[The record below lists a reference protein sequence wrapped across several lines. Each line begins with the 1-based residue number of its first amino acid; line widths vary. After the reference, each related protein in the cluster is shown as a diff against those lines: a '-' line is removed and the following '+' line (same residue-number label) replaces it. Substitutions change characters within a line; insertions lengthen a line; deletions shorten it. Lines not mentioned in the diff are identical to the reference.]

1 MIFNTWKKVSYELS
15 IENSIESEL
24 PNVCIENNLS
34 NDIYTQLEMIS
45 LTLRD
50 LAILRL
56 MRPILKE
63 NLTSLVENFYLNL
76 QKEPSLQQII
86 QDNSTFERL
95 KKTLSHHLGELFDG
109 VIDEQFVAK
118 RQRIAS
124 VHARIG
130 LAPKWY
136 MCAFQDLL
144 NGFFIIV
151 ENTAYNTKER
161 FEILKAIL
169 KILNVEQQ
177 IVLELYASDY
187 EQALMK
193 KNEVNLAIV
202 ESVPSNSSAL
212 STVAAETN
220 DSISSIVTVLNDLKK
235 MSAHNHTLSDEVVRS
250 ATEEQQRLFATE
262 ENSTELQETMQ
273 LVKHDIDEL
282 HDLNNQINDIASL
295 IADIASET
303 NLLSLNASI
312 EAARAGEHGKGF
324 AVVASEVRALAEN
337 TAKAVKTVNRI
348 VSKSLIKTKEIAET
362 SLALETLVVT
372 SNADIHE
379 TGLSFTEISTRMQAL
394 RQSSDAL
401 MHNVEYLNTAV
412 STIQE
417 NANRIHMASVDL
429 VAQSK

>member
-1 MIFNTWKKVSYELS
+1 M
-15 IENSIESEL
+15 
-24 PNVCIENNLS
+24 
-34 NDIYTQLEMIS
+34 
-45 LTLRD
+45 
-50 LAILRL
+50 
-56 MRPILKE
+56 
-63 NLTSLVENFYLNL
+63 
-76 QKEPSLQQII
+76 
-86 QDNSTFERL
+86 
-95 KKTLSHHLGELFDG
+95 
-109 VIDEQFVAK
+109 
-118 RQRIAS
+118 
-124 VHARIG
+124 
-130 LAPKWY
+130 
-136 MCAFQDLL
+136 
-144 NGFFIIV
+144 
-151 ENTAYNTKER
+151 
-161 FEILKAIL
+161 
-169 KILNVEQQ
+169 
-177 IVLELYASDY
+177 
-187 EQALMK
+187 
-193 KNEVNLAIV
+193 NLAIV
-202 ESVPSNSSAL
+202 ESVRSNSSAL

-324 AVVASEVRALAEN
+324 AVVASEVRTLAEN

-348 VSKSLIKTKEIAET
+348 VSKSLIKTKKIAET

>member
-1 MIFNTWKKVSYELS
+1 M
-15 IENSIESEL
+15 
-24 PNVCIENNLS
+24 CIENNLS

-161 FEILKAIL
+161 FEILKAIS

-312 EAARAGEHGKGF
+312 EATRAGEHGKGF

-348 VSKSLIKTKEIAET
+348 VSKSLIKTKKIAAT

-379 TGLSFTEISTRMQAL
+379 TGLSLTEISTRMQAL

>member
-1 MIFNTWKKVSYELS
+1 MIFNTWKKVPYELS

-161 FEILKAIL
+161 FEILKAIS

-187 EQALMK
+187 EQTLMQ

-202 ESVPSNSSAL
+202 ESVRSNSSAL
-212 STVAAETN
+212 STIAAETN

-235 MSAHNHTLSDEVVRS
+235 MSTHNHTLSDEVVRS

-273 LVKHDIDEL
+273 LVKRDIDEL

-324 AVVASEVRALAEN
+324 AIVASEVRKLAEN

-348 VSKSLIKTKEIAET
+348 VSKSLIKTKKIAET

-417 NANRIHMASVDL
+417 NTNRIHMASVDL

>member
-202 ESVPSNSSAL
+202 ESVRSNSSAL

-250 ATEEQQRLFATE
+250 ATKEQQRLFATE

-324 AVVASEVRALAEN
+324 AVVASEVRTLAEN

-348 VSKSLIKTKEIAET
+348 VSKSLIKTKKIAET

-429 VAQSK
+429 VAKSK

>member
-118 RQRIAS
+118 RQCIAS

-161 FEILKAIL
+161 FEILKAIS

-202 ESVPSNSSAL
+202 ESVRSNSSAL

-250 ATEEQQRLFATE
+250 AMEEQQRLFATE

-324 AVVASEVRALAEN
+324 AVVASEVRTLAEN

-429 VAQSK
+429 VAKSK

>member
-1 MIFNTWKKVSYELS
+1 M
-15 IENSIESEL
+15 
-24 PNVCIENNLS
+24 CIENNLS

-118 RQRIAS
+118 RQCIAS

-161 FEILKAIL
+161 FEILKAIS

-202 ESVPSNSSAL
+202 ESVRSNSSAL

-250 ATEEQQRLFATE
+250 AMEEQQRLFATE

-324 AVVASEVRALAEN
+324 AVVASEVRTLAEN

-394 RQSSDAL
+394 RQSSDTL

-429 VAQSK
+429 VAKSK

>member
-1 MIFNTWKKVSYELS
+1 MIFNTWKKVPYELS

-161 FEILKAIL
+161 FEIL
-169 KILNVEQQ
+169 NVEQQ

-187 EQALMK
+187 EQTLMQ

-202 ESVPSNSSAL
+202 ESVRSNSSAL

-235 MSAHNHTLSDEVVRS
+235 MSTHNHTLSDEVVRS

-273 LVKHDIDEL
+273 LVKRDIDEL

-324 AVVASEVRALAEN
+324 AVVASEVRKLAEN

-348 VSKSLIKTKEIAET
+348 VSKSLIKTKKIAET

-394 RQSSDAL
+394 RQNSDAL

>member
-1 MIFNTWKKVSYELS
+1 MIFNTWKKVPYELS

-161 FEILKAIL
+161 FEILKAIS

-187 EQALMK
+187 EQTLMQ

-202 ESVPSNSSAL
+202 ESVRSNSSAL

-235 MSAHNHTLSDEVVRS
+235 MSTHNHTLSDEVVRS

-273 LVKHDIDEL
+273 LVKRDIDEL

-324 AVVASEVRALAEN
+324 AVVASEVRKLAEN

-348 VSKSLIKTKEIAET
+348 VSKSLIKTKKIAET

-394 RQSSDAL
+394 RQNSDAL

-417 NANRIHMASVDL
+417 NTNRIHMASVDL

>member
-161 FEILKAIL
+161 FEILKAIS

-202 ESVPSNSSAL
+202 ESVRSNSSAL

-250 ATEEQQRLFATE
+250 ATKEQQRLFATE

-324 AVVASEVRALAEN
+324 AVVASEVRTLAEN

-429 VAQSK
+429 VAKSK

>member
-1 MIFNTWKKVSYELS
+1 M
-15 IENSIESEL
+15 
-24 PNVCIENNLS
+24 CIENNLS

-118 RQRIAS
+118 RQCIAS

-161 FEILKAIL
+161 FEILKAIS

-202 ESVPSNSSAL
+202 ESVRSNSSAL

-250 ATEEQQRLFATE
+250 ATKEQQRLFATE

-324 AVVASEVRALAEN
+324 AVVASEVRTLAEN

-429 VAQSK
+429 VAKSK

>member
-161 FEILKAIL
+161 FEILKAIS

-202 ESVPSNSSAL
+202 ESVRSNSSAL

-250 ATEEQQRLFATE
+250 ATKEQQRLFATE

-324 AVVASEVRALAEN
+324 AVVASEVRTLAEN

-348 VSKSLIKTKEIAET
+348 VSKSLIKTKKIAET

-429 VAQSK
+429 VAKSK

>member
-1 MIFNTWKKVSYELS
+1 M
-15 IENSIESEL
+15 
-24 PNVCIENNLS
+24 CIENNLS

-86 QDNSTFERL
+86 QDNSTFECL

-187 EQALMK
+187 EQTLMK

-250 ATEEQQRLFATE
+250 ATKEQQRLFATE

-324 AVVASEVRALAEN
+324 AVVASEVRTLAEN

>member
-1 MIFNTWKKVSYELS
+1 M
-15 IENSIESEL
+15 
-24 PNVCIENNLS
+24 CIENNLS

-161 FEILKAIL
+161 FEILKAIS

-324 AVVASEVRALAEN
+324 AVVASEVRTLAEN

>member
-1 MIFNTWKKVSYELS
+1 M
-15 IENSIESEL
+15 
-24 PNVCIENNLS
+24 CIENNLS

-118 RQRIAS
+118 RQCIAS

-161 FEILKAIL
+161 FEILKAIS

-202 ESVPSNSSAL
+202 ESVRSNSSAL

-250 ATEEQQRLFATE
+250 ATKEQQRLFATE

-324 AVVASEVRALAEN
+324 AVVASEVRTLAEN

>member
-202 ESVPSNSSAL
+202 ESVRSNSSAL

-250 ATEEQQRLFATE
+250 ATKEQQRLFATE

-324 AVVASEVRALAEN
+324 AVVASEVRTLAEN

>member
-118 RQRIAS
+118 RQCIAS

-161 FEILKAIL
+161 FEILKAIS

-250 ATEEQQRLFATE
+250 AMEEQQRLFATE

-324 AVVASEVRALAEN
+324 AVVASEVRTLAEN

-429 VAQSK
+429 VAKSK

>member
-1 MIFNTWKKVSYELS
+1 M
-15 IENSIESEL
+15 
-24 PNVCIENNLS
+24 CIENKLS

-118 RQRIAS
+118 RQCIAS

-161 FEILKAIL
+161 FEILKAIS

-202 ESVPSNSSAL
+202 ESVRSNSSAL

-250 ATEEQQRLFATE
+250 ATKEQQRLFATE

-324 AVVASEVRALAEN
+324 AVVASEVRTLAEN

-429 VAQSK
+429 VAKSK

>member
-63 NLTSLVENFYLNL
+63 NLTSLVENLYLNL

-161 FEILKAIL
+161 FEILKAIS

-202 ESVPSNSSAL
+202 ESVRSNSSAL

-324 AVVASEVRALAEN
+324 AVVASEVRTLAEN

-429 VAQSK
+429 VAKSK

>member
-1 MIFNTWKKVSYELS
+1 MIFNTWKKVPYELS

-124 VHARIG
+124 IHARIG

-161 FEILKAIL
+161 FEIL
-169 KILNVEQQ
+169 NVEQQ
-177 IVLELYASDY
+177 IVLELYVSDY
-187 EQALMK
+187 EQTLMQ

-202 ESVPSNSSAL
+202 ESVRSNSSAL

-235 MSAHNHTLSDEVVRS
+235 MSTHNHTLSDEVVRS

-273 LVKHDIDEL
+273 LVKRDIDEL

-324 AVVASEVRALAEN
+324 AVVASEVRTLAEN

-394 RQSSDAL
+394 RQNSDAL

-417 NANRIHMASVDL
+417 NTNRIHMASVDL

>member
-161 FEILKAIL
+161 FEILKAIS

-250 ATEEQQRLFATE
+250 ATKEQQRLFATE

-312 EAARAGEHGKGF
+312 EATRAGEHGKGF

-348 VSKSLIKTKEIAET
+348 VSKSLIKTKKIAAT

-379 TGLSFTEISTRMQAL
+379 TGLSLTEISTRMQAL

>member
-161 FEILKAIL
+161 FEILKAIS

-202 ESVPSNSSAL
+202 ESVRSNSSAL

-250 ATEEQQRLFATE
+250 ATKEQQRLFATE

-324 AVVASEVRALAEN
+324 AVVASEVRTLAEN

-348 VSKSLIKTKEIAET
+348 VSKSLTKTKEIAET

>member
-1 MIFNTWKKVSYELS
+1 M
-15 IENSIESEL
+15 
-24 PNVCIENNLS
+24 CIENNLS

-161 FEILKAIL
+161 FEILKAIS

-202 ESVPSNSSAL
+202 ESVRSNSSAL

-250 ATEEQQRLFATE
+250 AMEEQQRLFATE

-324 AVVASEVRALAEN
+324 AVVASEVRTLAEN

-429 VAQSK
+429 VAKSK

>member
-1 MIFNTWKKVSYELS
+1 MIFNTWKKVPYELS

-161 FEILKAIL
+161 FEIL
-169 KILNVEQQ
+169 NVEQQ
-177 IVLELYASDY
+177 IVLELYVSDY
-187 EQALMK
+187 EQTLMQ

-202 ESVPSNSSAL
+202 ESVRSNSSAL

-235 MSAHNHTLSDEVVRS
+235 MSTHNHTLSDEVVRS

-273 LVKHDIDEL
+273 LVKRDIDEL

-324 AVVASEVRALAEN
+324 AVVASEVRKLAEN

-348 VSKSLIKTKEIAET
+348 VSKSLIKTKKIAET

-394 RQSSDAL
+394 RQNSDAL

-417 NANRIHMASVDL
+417 NTNRIHMASVDL

>member
-1 MIFNTWKKVSYELS
+1 MIFNTWKKVPYELS

-161 FEILKAIL
+161 FEIL
-169 KILNVEQQ
+169 NVEQQ

-187 EQALMK
+187 EQTLMQ

-202 ESVPSNSSAL
+202 ESVRSNSSAL

-324 AVVASEVRALAEN
+324 AVVASEVRTLAEN

-348 VSKSLIKTKEIAET
+348 VSKSLTKTKEIAET

>member
-161 FEILKAIL
+161 FEILKAIS

-312 EAARAGEHGKGF
+312 EATRAGEHGKGF
-324 AVVASEVRALAEN
+324 AVVASEVRTLAEN

>member
-1 MIFNTWKKVSYELS
+1 M
-15 IENSIESEL
+15 
-24 PNVCIENNLS
+24 CIENNLS

-161 FEILKAIL
+161 FEILKAIS

-202 ESVPSNSSAL
+202 ESVRSNSSAL

-250 ATEEQQRLFATE
+250 ATKEQQRLFATE

-324 AVVASEVRALAEN
+324 AVVASEVRTLAEN
-337 TAKAVKTVNRI
+337 TAKAVKIVNRI
-348 VSKSLIKTKEIAET
+348 VSKSLIKTKKIAET

-429 VAQSK
+429 VAKSK

>member
-1 MIFNTWKKVSYELS
+1 MVFNTRKKASSDLS
-15 IENSIESEL
+15 IESGIEAEL
-24 PNVCIENNLS
+24 PNVCIATNLG
-34 NDIYTQLEMIS
+34 NDIYTQLKMID
-45 LTLRD
+45 LTPRD

-56 MRPILKE
+56 MRSSLRD
-63 NLTSLVENFYLNL
+63 NLTSLVENFYVNL

-86 QDNSTFERL
+86 QENSTFERL
-95 KKTLSHHLGELFDG
+95 KKTLSHHIGELFDG
-109 VIDEQFVAK
+109 VIDEQFVEK

-151 ENTAYNTKER
+151 EKTAYNTTER
-161 FEILKAIL
+161 FEILKAIS
-169 KILNVEQQ
+169 KILNMEQQ

-187 EQALMK
+187 EQALMQ
-193 KNEVNLAIV
+193 KNEANLAIV
-202 ESVPSNSSAL
+202 ESVRSNSSAL

-220 DSISSIVTVLNDLKK
+220 DSISSIVTVLDDLKK
-235 MSAHNHTLSDEVVRS
+235 MSTHNHTLSDEVVRS
-250 ATEEQQRLFATE
+250 ATEEQKRLFATE

-273 LVKHDIDEL
+273 LVKHDIEEL

-324 AVVASEVRALAEN
+324 AVVASEVRKLSEN
-337 TAKAVKTVNRI
+337 TTKAVETVNSI
-348 VSKSLIKTKEIAET
+348 VSKSLAKTKNIAET
-362 SLALETLVVT
+362 SLILETLVTT
-372 SNADIHE
+372 SSKDIHE
-379 TGLSFTEISTRMQAL
+379 TGLSFSEISTRMQVL
-394 RQSSDAL
+394 SQSSDTL

-412 STIQE
+412 TTIQE
-417 NANRIHMASVDL
+417 NANRIHATSIDL
-429 VAQSK
+429 VTQSK

>member
-1 MIFNTWKKVSYELS
+1 M
-15 IENSIESEL
+15 
-24 PNVCIENNLS
+24 CIENNLS

-187 EQALMK
+187 EQTLMK

-250 ATEEQQRLFATE
+250 ATKEQQRLFATE

-324 AVVASEVRALAEN
+324 AVVASEVRTLAEN

-348 VSKSLIKTKEIAET
+348 VSKSLTKTKEIAET

>member
-193 KNEVNLAIV
+193 KM
-202 ESVPSNSSAL
+202 
-212 STVAAETN
+212 
-220 DSISSIVTVLNDLKK
+220 K
-235 MSAHNHTLSDEVVRS
+235 
-250 ATEEQQRLFATE
+250 
-262 ENSTELQETMQ
+262 
-273 LVKHDIDEL
+273 
-282 HDLNNQINDIASL
+282 
-295 IADIASET
+295 
-303 NLLSLNASI
+303 
-312 EAARAGEHGKGF
+312 
-324 AVVASEVRALAEN
+324 
-337 TAKAVKTVNRI
+337 
-348 VSKSLIKTKEIAET
+348 
-362 SLALETLVVT
+362 
-372 SNADIHE
+372 
-379 TGLSFTEISTRMQAL
+379 
-394 RQSSDAL
+394 
-401 MHNVEYLNTAV
+401 
-412 STIQE
+412 
-417 NANRIHMASVDL
+417 
-429 VAQSK
+429 

>member
-1 MIFNTWKKVSYELS
+1 MGGFIMIFNTWKKVPYELS

-124 VHARIG
+124 IHARIG

-161 FEILKAIL
+161 FEIL
-169 KILNVEQQ
+169 NVEQQ
-177 IVLELYASDY
+177 IVLELYVSDY
-187 EQALMK
+187 EQTLMQ

-202 ESVPSNSSAL
+202 ESVRSNSSAL

-235 MSAHNHTLSDEVVRS
+235 MSTHNHTLSDEVVRS

-273 LVKHDIDEL
+273 LVKRDIDEL

-324 AVVASEVRALAEN
+324 AVVASEVRTLAEN

-394 RQSSDAL
+394 RQNSDAL

-417 NANRIHMASVDL
+417 NTNRIHMASVDL

>member
-118 RQRIAS
+118 RQCIAS

-161 FEILKAIL
+161 FEILKAIS

-202 ESVPSNSSAL
+202 ESVRSNSSAL

-250 ATEEQQRLFATE
+250 ATKEQQRLFATE

-324 AVVASEVRALAEN
+324 AVVASEVRTLAEN

-348 VSKSLIKTKEIAET
+348 VSKSLIKMKKIAET

-429 VAQSK
+429 VAKSK

>member
-118 RQRIAS
+118 RQCIAS

-161 FEILKAIL
+161 FEILKAIS

-202 ESVPSNSSAL
+202 ESVRSNSSAL

-250 ATEEQQRLFATE
+250 ATKEQQRLFATE

-324 AVVASEVRALAEN
+324 AVVASEVRTLAEN

>member
-161 FEILKAIL
+161 FEILKAIS

-202 ESVPSNSSAL
+202 ESVRSNSSAL

-250 ATEEQQRLFATE
+250 ATKEQQRLFATE

-324 AVVASEVRALAEN
+324 AVVASEVRTLAEN

-348 VSKSLIKTKEIAET
+348 VSKSLIKTKKIAET

>member
-1 MIFNTWKKVSYELS
+1 M
-15 IENSIESEL
+15 
-24 PNVCIENNLS
+24 CIENNLS

-118 RQRIAS
+118 RQCIAS

-161 FEILKAIL
+161 FEILKAIS

-202 ESVPSNSSAL
+202 ESVRSNSSAL

-250 ATEEQQRLFATE
+250 AMEEQQRLFATE

-324 AVVASEVRALAEN
+324 AVVASEVRTLAEN

-429 VAQSK
+429 VAKSK

>member
-161 FEILKAIL
+161 FEILKAIS

-202 ESVPSNSSAL
+202 ESVRSNSSAL

-324 AVVASEVRALAEN
+324 AVVASEVRTLAEN

-348 VSKSLIKTKEIAET
+348 VSKSLIKTKKIAET

>member
-1 MIFNTWKKVSYELS
+1 M
-15 IENSIESEL
+15 
-24 PNVCIENNLS
+24 CIENNLS

-161 FEILKAIL
+161 FEILKAIS

-202 ESVPSNSSAL
+202 ESVRSNSSAL

-250 ATEEQQRLFATE
+250 ATKEQQRLFATE

-324 AVVASEVRALAEN
+324 AVVASEVRTLAEN
-337 TAKAVKTVNRI
+337 TAKAVKIVNRI
-348 VSKSLIKTKEIAET
+348 VSKSLIKTKKIAET

-417 NANRIHMASVDL
+417 NANRIHMAPVDL

>member
-1 MIFNTWKKVSYELS
+1 MIFNTWNKVSYELS

-118 RQRIAS
+118 RQCIAS

-161 FEILKAIL
+161 FEILKAIS

-202 ESVPSNSSAL
+202 ESVRSNSSAL

-250 ATEEQQRLFATE
+250 ATKEQQRLFATE

-312 EAARAGEHGKGF
+312 EAARAGEHGKSF
-324 AVVASEVRALAEN
+324 AVVASEVRTLAEN

-429 VAQSK
+429 VAKSK

>member
-161 FEILKAIL
+161 FEILKAIS

-202 ESVPSNSSAL
+202 ESVRSNSSAL

-250 ATEEQQRLFATE
+250 ATKEQQRLFATE

-324 AVVASEVRALAEN
+324 AVVASEVRTLAEN

-348 VSKSLIKTKEIAET
+348 VSKSLIKTKKIAET

-429 VAQSK
+429 IAKSK